1 MESGKSR
8 RGERFIQRLV
18 PSKGSLRSLQVLLL
32 TILLGDVDALFRNHL
47 IRGTLYDHYYEGIE
61 VNR

>member
-32 TILLGDVDALFRNHL
+32 TILLGCGCFIQKSSHQRYT
-47 IRGTLYDHYYEGIE
+47 I
-61 VNR
+61 

>member
-47 IRGTLYDHYYEGIE
+47 RGTLYDHYYEGME